1 MMTNAEQIKQQV
13 EMRGIKWLVHFTH
26 LQNVNS
32 ILKHGIMPR
41 RETEQLDRTLD
52 KEWDFIF
59 PDSSRADE
67 KNASCLSIM
76 FPNNEMLWHKRKQYP
91 DEYWVFLLLKP
102 DVLWEC
108 DCAFYSTNAASTGL
122 RHKPVADFKTIAAFE
137 AMFASEVKK
146 ETTYEIKTITRP
158 EGLKPYLPTDV
169 QAEVLVFNT
178 IAPSYITHCYCHWS
192 LGDVAARIA
201 PHYPNIDIAFFPN
214 AEWVENK
221 TQHIFYGFRNQ
232 VNWK

>member
-1 MMTNAEQIKQQV
+1 MTNAEQIKQQV

-26 LQNVNS
+26 LQNVIS

-59 PDSSRADE
+59 PDSSRADG

-76 FPNNEMLWHKRKQYP
+76 FPNNAMLWHKRKQYP
-91 DEYWVFLLLKP
+91 DKHWVFLLLKP

-146 ETTYEIKTITRP
+146 ETTDGIKTITRP

-192 LGDVAARIA
+192 LGDVAACFA
-201 PHYPNIDIAFFPN
+201 SDYPNIDIAFFPN

-221 TQHIFYGFRNQ
+221 TQHLFYDFRDQ